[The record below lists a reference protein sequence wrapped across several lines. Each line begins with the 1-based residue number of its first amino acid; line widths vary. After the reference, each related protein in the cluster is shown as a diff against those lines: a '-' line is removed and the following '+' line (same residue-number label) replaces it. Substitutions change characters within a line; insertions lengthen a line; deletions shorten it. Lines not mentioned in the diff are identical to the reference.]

1 MRYTLIEQ
9 PRARLPDSE
18 FHKVVNDMCIRWY
31 RQDIAEIP
39 MDKIIRLLTYV
50 RRTMRT
56 TLPQLARI
64 FGMSRDQ
71 VAETIGQL

>member
-1 MRYTLIEQ
+1 
-9 PRARLPDSE
+9 
-18 FHKVVNDMCIRWY
+18 MCIRWY

-39 MDKIIRLLTYV
+39 MDKKIRLLTYV

-64 FGMSRDQ
+64 FGMSRER